1 MKDKKRKKT
10 KDSTVLFLFFCC
22 FFIFIG
28 GCEDSQDKPI
38 KENENE
44 TEKNVI
50 PTIEPLPLIEEEEYQ
65 FQSSFGW
72 INDKTI
78 LYSAMKDEQYY
89 LFSYDVSSEMKKEL
103 FTTNE
108 MISEASVSFNKEYI
122 FVYSSDNTSN
132 ANIRILSTKGEELF
146 VESIPSMEISISWN
160 PFDENTF
167 LVDSFEEDWSFKTYI
182 FHINENKVEKI
193 NVPQPFAQWY
203 SKESLMYIDWDAAGL
218 SQMAAPLMKYNIQ
231 TGEQELLFEDVIAFQ
246 KEEGVLLLIRE
257 NKEDTTQVEYD
268 FYKNI
273 NTKINAIQLSVTGS
287 YSEWYALPYDFISGK
302 QSILTFLQHEPT
314 SDKENLL
321 VSYNWKTGES
331 TVVMEGLE
339 PAPISCSPN
348 GEYCLYGYTLENI
361 IKM

>member
-44 TEKNVI
+44 TEKKVI
-50 PTIEPLPLIEEEEYQ
+50 TTIEPLPLIEEKEYQ

-72 INDKTI
+72 IDDKTI

-89 LFSYDVSSEMKKEL
+89 LFAYDVSSEMKKEL
-103 FTTNE
+103 FSTNE

-122 FVYSSDNTSN
+122 LVYSSDNTSN
-132 ANIRILSTKGEELF
+132 ANIRIISTKGEELF
-146 VESIPSMEISISWN
+146 VVSVPSMEISISWN
-160 PFDENTF
+160 PFDENTI

-182 FHINENKVEKI
+182 IHIKDNKIEEI

-203 SKESLMYIDWDAAGL
+203 SKESLLYINWDIEL
-218 SQMAAPLMKYNIQ
+218 SQVAAPLMKYTIQ
-231 TGEQELLFEDVIAFQ
+231 TGEQELLFEDVMSFQ
-246 KEEGVLLLIRE
+246 KEEDVLLLIRE
-257 NKEDTTQVEYD
+257 NKEDISKVKYE
-268 FYKNI
+268 FYNNV
-273 NTKINAIQLSVTGS
+273 NTKINDIQLSVTES
-287 YSEWYALPYDFISGK
+287 YSDWYALPYNFVSGK
-302 QSILTFLQHEPT
+302 QSILTFIQHEPAFNQ
-314 SDKENLL
+314 ENLL
-321 VSYNWKTGES
+321 LSYDWKNGEH
-331 TVVMEGLE
+331 TIVMEGLE